1 MNNSILVATAAP
13 EIAAAFEEV
22 DRSESVKELCAA
34 LNALKM
40 LYPSGIDEIEI
51 PQFDDDL
58 NVDWSNWAIEPLSVD
73 SKHVLFRGEDGQ
85 IFLMDRSDVED
96 GDEE

>member
-1 MNNSILVATAAP
+1 MNNILVATDAP
-13 EIAAAFEEV
+13 EIAAAFEAV
-22 DRSESVKELCAA
+22 DRAGSVKELCAA

-40 LYPSGIDEIEI
+40 LYPSGIDEIEV

-58 NVDWSNWAIEPLSVD
+58 DVDWNDWAAEPWSAD
-73 SKHVLFRGEDGQ
+73 SKHVLFRGQDGR
-85 IFLMDRSDVED
+85 IFYMDRSDVED